1 MICYNGEAVWPEGEG
16 YPSLHSIGVALGRIP
31 RFCGHTKHW
40 YPVLAHV
47 LAVAEI
53 LPKKAALQGL
63 LHDAPEACMSDVP
76 TPWKTQAARRRE
88 NMLLRRIY
96 LGNGLDWPI
105 SEEVQELVDEADA
118 TMLAAEA
125 HVIGHPKAEI
135 WKPPLADHAAIVE
148 KYLSESLNFLNAD
161 VAGPM
166 YEEAFRMY
174 YKRLDDWRYH
184 RASEPSDRFF
194 DRIGAEMAGSAS

>member
-16 YPSLHSIGVALGRIP
+16 YPELYSIGVALGRIP

-40 YPVLAHV
+40 YPVLGHV

-88 NMLLRRIY
+88 YMLLRRIY
-96 LGNGLDWPI
+96 KGNGLDWPI
-105 SEEVQELVDEADA
+105 SEDVQELVDDADA

-125 HVIGHPKAEI
+125 HVIGHPKADI
-135 WKPPLADHAAIVE
+135 WTPPLDEHAAIVE
-148 KYLSESLNFLNAD
+148 KYLAVSHTFLNAD
-161 VAGPM
+161 VSGPI
-166 YEEAFRMY
+166 YEEAFQMH
-174 YKRLDDWRYH
+174 YKRLDDYRYH
-184 RASEPSDRFF
+184 RASNSTDRLL
-194 DRIGAEMAGSAS
+194 DGIGTGVG